1 MVLAISNRLRSL
13 FRSDSL
19 RGRILQG
26 GGVLTL
32 GSFTENLL
40 RFIRNMILARLLAP
54 DAFGLMAT
62 IMATA
67 ATAEAFAEVGL
78 TQSIIQN
85 KRGADKEF
93 LNIIWWLA
101 SLRAIALYMV
111 AYFAT
116 PFISNFLNIHESTT
130 IMRTAFTVILF
141 RGFTSPNIYLLQKE
155 LRFTKW
161 VLLTQGASC
170 LGVLVAI
177 VSAFYL
183 RNVWALVLGYI
194 SEAFLTFA
202 FSYIFYPLIP
212 RFKFNSSH
220 ASEIIGFSKKV
231 FGLPILMVIYYQADN
246 FVIGKVL
253 SIGTLG
259 LYFLARNLAEL
270 PNTIFSKISPVLLP
284 AFSLMQDDKVKLK
297 KTLLKLT
304 EIVATFGLP
313 FFIFFIV
320 FSRPILSLI
329 YSPTYST
336 VSIPFSIFSIFV
348 FLYLLS
354 ALIMNVVFATGDPDK
369 HRTASMVR
377 TISFLIVLYPATKY
391 FGLIGAASTTLL
403 SKSLCMAIQI
413 HYLKKLININI
424 PEYLASF
431 TQGIKYSFIVLIP
444 GILFNTFMSLREL
457 SFVGIGVFFCVI
469 AWCFGIAG
477 IVRQKNES
485 PQLS

>member
-1 MVLAISNRLRSL
+1 
-13 FRSDSL
+13 
-19 RGRILQG
+19 
-26 GGVLTL
+26 
-32 GSFTENLL
+32 
-40 RFIRNMILARLLAP
+40 MILARLLAP

-297 KTLLKLT
+297 
-304 EIVATFGLP
+304 
-313 FFIFFIV
+313 
-320 FSRPILSLI
+320 
-329 YSPTYST
+329 
-336 VSIPFSIFSIFV
+336 
-348 FLYLLS
+348 
-354 ALIMNVVFATGDPDK
+354 N
-369 HRTASMVR
+369 
-377 TISFLIVLYPATKY
+377 
-391 FGLIGAASTTLL
+391 
-403 SKSLCMAIQI
+403 
-413 HYLKKLININI
+413 
-424 PEYLASF
+424 F
-431 TQGIKYSFIVLIP
+431 TQI
-444 GILFNTFMSLREL
+444 N
-457 SFVGIGVFFCVI
+457 
-469 AWCFGIAG
+469 
-477 IVRQKNES
+477 
-485 PQLS
+485 